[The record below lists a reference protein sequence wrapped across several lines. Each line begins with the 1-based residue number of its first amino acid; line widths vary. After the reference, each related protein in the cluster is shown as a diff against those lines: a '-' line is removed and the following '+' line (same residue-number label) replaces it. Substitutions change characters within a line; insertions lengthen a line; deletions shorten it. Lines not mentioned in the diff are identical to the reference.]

1 MKKSFL
7 NIGNKAFLNTDK
19 IICIVAADSDK
30 MRRILAHDN
39 LKRTNPKVID
49 TTSYGFRHS
58 ISVANDSVHNST
70 CKFCQ

>member
-7 NIGNKAFLNTDK
+7 NIGNKAFVNTDK

-39 LKRTNPKVID
+39 LKRHF
-49 TTSYGFRHS
+49 G
-58 ISVANDSVHNST
+58 
-70 CKFCQ
+70 KFCVKRNPNR